1 MEPASTIIQKLGGE
15 SVVAEIT
22 RTASTAPY
30 RWQYSREK
38 GGTGGVIPQ
47 RYHRTLLSFARD
59 NDIPLSAEEFLPAIE
74 APDTNADA
82 PADDEQERAS

>member
-1 MEPASTIIQKLGGE
+1 MEPASTIVRKLGGE
-15 SVVAEIT
+15 GIVAELT

-47 RYHRTLLSFARD
+47 RYHRTLLSYARE

-74 APDTNADA
+74 APDTNASA
-82 PADDEQERAS
+82 PAPEPEQAA